1 MTEDLLCATV
11 SVRGVISDTNGRV
24 LLVQRRTDGT
34 WELPGGR
41 LSREESPG
49 AGLRREI
56 NEETGLSVTIVD
68 VLKANSWVN
77 SAGKDRFA
85 VHYDC
90 EPTSETVELSDEHV
104 DSAWVA
110 PTEATQRLC
119 EPQAAAV
126 RRTTGSTDPGTDIT
140 DTSSLTQG

>member
-1 MTEDLLCATV
+1 MVL
-11 SVRGVISDTNGRV
+11 SPTNERV
-24 LLVQRRTDGT
+24 LLVQRRTDGN

-49 AGLRREI
+49 VELRREI
-56 NEETGLSVTIVD
+56 HEETGLSVTIVD

-77 SAGKDRFA
+77 SAGEDRFA
-85 VHYDC
+85 VHYRC
-90 EPTSETVELSDEHV
+90 EPTDETIEFSAKYV

-110 PTEATQRLC
+110 PTEATQDLC

-126 RRTTGSTDPGTDIT
+126 RRTTGSIDSRTDIT
-140 DTSSLTQG
+140 DRSSLTQD